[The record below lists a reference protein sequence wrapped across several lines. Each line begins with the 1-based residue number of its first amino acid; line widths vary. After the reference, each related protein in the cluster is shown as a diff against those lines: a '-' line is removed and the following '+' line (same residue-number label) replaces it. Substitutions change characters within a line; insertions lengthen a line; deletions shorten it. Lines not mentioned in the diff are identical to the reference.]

1 MNFKKLIS
9 SATMLLV
16 AAAASAQ
23 SNTHIIDLDTG
34 KDFGSNGAAT
44 EVYYGLTHKLVSGNS
59 LSAETVNILEWRD
72 SRKNDTKL
80 KHKYLRFAYS
90 QPGLFV
96 FAEDTK
102 FNLLMRYVA
111 PTTTGDQLAGSFGI
125 ISVKPS
131 ISGKLGPATYK
142 VTQGLAFYLQRQR
155 AQRNQKV
162 GPAGSASANRLFTAS
177 QEIELGLPLGLP
189 DLAFNAAFVNASK
202 YYGAANGAD
211 PYWSYAFEQD
221 YEIRYAVE
229 ALDGTEFA
237 VYVYNATLYKNTDGN
252 VKPGDPANDFWFNE
266 GSSYGFRIT
275 KAFQ

>member
-80 KHKYLRFAYS
+80 KHKYLRFAYY
-90 QPGLFV
+90 QPGLYTFGES
-96 FAEDTK
+96 AK
-102 FNLLMRYVA
+102 FNLLLRWVA
-111 PTTTGDQLAGSFGI
+111 PTTNADQIDGTFGI
-125 ISVKPS
+125 FSVKPS
-131 ISGKLGPATYK
+131 VSGKAGPLSYK
-142 VTQGLAFYLQRQR
+142 LTQGLAAYLQRQR
-155 AQRNQKV
+155 AERNQKV
-162 GPAGSASANRLFTAS
+162 GPMGSASANRLFAAT
-177 QEIELGLPLGLP
+177 QEIELSLPLGLP
-189 DLAFNAAFVNASK
+189 DLAFNAVFVNAEK

-211 PYWSYAFEQD
+211 PYWSYSFEQD
-221 YEIRYAVE
+221 YEIRYAVQ

-237 VYVYNATLYKNTDGN
+237 LYVYNATLYKNTDGN
-252 VKPGDPANDFWFNE
+252 VKPGDPANDLWFNE

-275 KAFQ
+275 KAF